1 MHMDAHIKSA
11 PNCAGFSLMEL
22 MLTLIL
28 LLFLLV
34 VALPSFIPILNKTEV
49 TAASLSLREGLSIA
63 RAEAVKRSASVQ
75 VCSLNLATMN
85 CAGNRKTGR
94 QPWAEGFMVFH
105 DVDDDASFTDG
116 LDSMLYVAHFPEQ
129 LRVDWA
135 RGDYIVY
142 SSSGALKFGN
152 GSFNIS
158 NSQSGQ
164 GLKLILNIVGRVR
177 SVEL

>member
-34 VALPSFIPILNKTEV
+34 IALPSFIPILNKTEV

-63 RAEAVKRSASVQ
+63 RAEAVKRSALVQ
-75 VCSLNLATMN
+75 VCSINLATMN
-85 CAGNRKTGR
+85 CAGSRKTGR
-94 QPWAEGFMVFH
+94 QPWLEGFMVFH
-105 DVDDDASFTDG
+105 DVDNDASYTEG
-116 LDSMLYVAHFPEQ
+116 LDSLLYVAHFSNK
-129 LRVDWA
+129 LNVDWA

-142 SSSGALKFGN
+142 SSNGALKFGN
-152 GSFNIS
+152 GSFNIAS
-158 NSQSGQ
+158 SQSGE